1 MGVNTVIFV
10 SLLLDLLAFTLIL
23 PLLPSTLECFSV
35 SDESGFYKFIQSFI
49 DSSQS
54 LIGSPEKFNKALFGG
69 LLGSWYS
76 LLQFITMPMIGSLS
90 DVYGRKVLYLVC
102 LVGISL
108 SYLLWNLS
116 AGYFSV
122 FVLFRTLGGLSKG
135 NISLSTAIVTD
146 VSTEKDRGKGFAL
159 IGIAFSLG
167 FILGPLLGA
176 WMTLGQFHSPES
188 CFQSFPP
195 LIALTLSLANL
206 IFSYLYLPE
215 TLPISKR
222 ASSIG
227 SGLKDAFNYI
237 NPWSLFSFKII
248 KNIHSSEKKMLQL
261 GGYINF
267 LFLFIYSGLEFTLTF
282 LTYIRFNFTNI
293 QQGKLYFYVG
303 IVMFLIQG
311 LFVRRINVK
320 YYSSVLLS
328 GIAAVV
334 PSFLLVGF
342 SSTVTVMSA
351 GLVLYAYASA
361 TVVPTLSTLVS
372 TFGPPDQKGTILG
385 IFRSIGALARAI
397 GPLTASF
404 LFWKYGIET
413 VYCIGGC
420 AMLIPLYLTAKLNS
434 VCSQKDTIDWI
445 FDWRQ

>member
-1 MGVNTVIFV
+1 MCQV
-10 SLLLDLLAFTLIL
+10 
-23 PLLPSTLECFSV
+23 PLTDYNFLK
-35 SDESGFYKFIQSFI
+35 YR
-49 DSSQS
+49 
-54 LIGSPEKFNKALFGG
+54 
-69 LLGSWYS
+69 YS

-167 FILGPLLGA
+167 FIVRAFSICYSFCNKSDFVLLQLGPLLGA

-222 ASSIG
+222 VSFCVLVCIKIFFNKALMTTHRRRLSVQVWKMRSTTSIHGHCSPLKSSKIYIPVVCFCF
-227 SGLKDAFNYI
+227 LNY
-237 NPWSLFSFKII
+237 F
-248 KNIHSSEKKMLQL
+248 
-261 GGYINF
+261 
-267 LFLFIYSGLEFTLTF
+267 
-282 LTYIRFNFTNI
+282 
-293 QQGKLYFYVG
+293 
-303 IVMFLIQG
+303 
-311 LFVRRINVK
+311 
-320 YYSSVLLS
+320 
-328 GIAAVV
+328 
-334 PSFLLVGF
+334 
-342 SSTVTVMSA
+342 
-351 GLVLYAYASA
+351 
-361 TVVPTLSTLVS
+361 
-372 TFGPPDQKGTILG
+372 
-385 IFRSIGALARAI
+385 
-397 GPLTASF
+397 
-404 LFWKYGIET
+404 
-413 VYCIGGC
+413 
-420 AMLIPLYLTAKLNS
+420 
-434 VCSQKDTIDWI
+434 
-445 FDWRQ
+445 